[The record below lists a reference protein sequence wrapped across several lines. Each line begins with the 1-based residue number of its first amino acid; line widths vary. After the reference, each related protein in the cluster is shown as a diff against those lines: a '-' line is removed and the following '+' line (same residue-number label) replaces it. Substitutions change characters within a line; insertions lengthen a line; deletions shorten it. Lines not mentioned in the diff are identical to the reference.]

1 MAWSRHGRRG
11 RGRVADLAGPWR
23 HRRGRS
29 RACLAHL
36 PLAAD
41 HLPARAVRLR
51 QEHADPDHRRLGAR
65 DQRPRAHRR
74 AAARRPRAAARR
86 AFRHGMAEPQP
97 VSLAQRHRQHRLRP
111 GDAGHGQ
118 GRPLRA
124 SACADRLGWLARLR
138 AAPAWPAVRRHA
150 PARRARARADHG
162 AADPADGRAVRRARR
177 ADQDRHA
184 GGAAAYLRRDPQD
197 HSLRHPRDRGGD
209 PARRRGR
216 GDDRA
221 PRPHQGR
228 HCGRPAA
235 PALARD
241 GQFQGVR
248 RAVRPHLPPHPRGG
262 DQEHAAANGDGSAM
276 KDERVGW
283 AWQMILPALT
293 IIAVVVAWEA
303 FVRLRGIAPIYLP
316 APSSVADYLWRMI
329 ADGSMPYHLGITL
342 LRIFV
347 GFALAAVFG
356 VALGVVVGMSRTVA
370 RVADVWIAALYPLP
384 KISLIPLLIIW
395 VGTGEAYKIVISAVS
410 AFFPIVISTY
420 AGIRQTDG
428 GLIKAAKDLGAN
440 ARQIQLKVV
449 IPAAIP
455 SIFAGLHLGMG
466 VAIILVVA
474 AEMIGGSSQGGMGWL
489 LISSGQVMETEK
501 VFASL
506 VVLAVVGALVIK
518 LQQWIDRKVAP
529 WVDHG

>member
-1 MAWSRHGRRG
+1 
-11 RGRVADLAGPWR
+11 
-23 HRRGRS
+23 
-29 RACLAHL
+29 
-36 PLAAD
+36 
-41 HLPARAVRLR
+41 
-51 QEHADPDHRRLGAR
+51 
-65 DQRPRAHRR
+65 
-74 AAARRPRAAARR
+74 
-86 AFRHGMAEPQP
+86 
-97 VSLAQRHRQHRLRP
+97 
-111 GDAGHGQ
+111 
-118 GRPLRA
+118 
-124 SACADRLGWLARLR
+124 
-138 AAPAWPAVRRHA
+138 
-150 PARRARARADHG
+150 
-162 AADPADGRAVRRARR
+162 
-177 ADQDRHA
+177 
-184 GGAAAYLRRDPQD
+184 
-197 HSLRHPRDRGGD
+197 
-209 PARRRGR
+209 
-216 GDDRA
+216 
-221 PRPHQGR
+221 
-228 HCGRPAA
+228 
-235 PALARD
+235 
-241 GQFQGVR
+241 
-248 RAVRPHLPPHPRGG
+248 
-262 DQEHAAANGDGSAM
+262 M
-276 KDERVGW
+276 KDERAGW

-303 FVRLRGIAPIYLP
+303 LVRLRGIAPIYLP

-356 VALGVVVGMSRTVA
+356 VALGVVMGMSRTVA

-395 VGTGEAYKIVISAVS
+395 VGTGEAYKIVISAVT

-506 VVLAVVGALVIK
+506 VVLAVVGAVVIK

-529 WVDHG
+529 WVNHG